1 MNGRYRVTVLAVELY
16 DPLLIQHAISRAGGD
31 GARTGATLA
40 VEVPGGFGPAVVAS
54 VGSRAEA
61 DRLHASLTLS
71 GIEAIVVDDGHPL
84 LNKLR
89 RAWMRLEGRDPDAKT
104 SAPEQRPPELPVDP
118 LAPPGSEPDRINF
131 KLHRN
136 AERAEVNPVD
146 AVFGELRV
154 HLVRLAGL
162 IVVILLFALPWYFML
177 GRVSSS
183 ENLKGAGG
191 GEEILRLVEG
201 SGGAPPKVAL
211 KGGPSDGSGGDPQR
225 EAEQMAAGA
234 GSGDDGKSG
243 PPGGKG
249 GTGPSPLNEP
259 TEAGGGNGPGGGK
272 GGAPGGGGDPDA
284 ANDQL
289 KRTALLLTIAGL
301 LGLVA
306 GLVAGW
312 LSFSR
317 GKPGLRVVKS
327 TWFWVAAAALA
338 GGIALGHLAT
348 RQAELKKVAA
358 KVQHEGSGGGSG
370 DALGSGS
377 GSGSGEGSSAGSG
390 SGSGATDG
398 SGSGA
403 TAPRA
408 AAPPKSVASQVAA
421 MQGPPRAN
429 LAELLRKLREKQAS
443 PAKAQGRKGAS
454 KTDRPAPGSAA
465 APSAAGDAAAAANEP
480 PSGPATGQNRA
491 GRGSAATQMAAEP
504 STPANSPAKASSP
517 SGKGNSDGTGRRRSP
532 AATDRAANPN
542 AAPNEAPAAGTP
554 TEAPAEPGTPGN
566 AAPGNA
572 PATGAKQ
579 SPVESKVAAMG
590 EPPCEAQRSPYK
602 AMLCKLRKER
612 EAAAKAA
619 AEEAAAAK
627 PGADPNRPGAAKPGA
642 DKSAPGQP
650 GGGKPK
656 KGNQPAANNQQP
668 PMSRGLVA
676 GVGFSVGF
684 LLGLLFSLFYHR
696 FYRR

>member
-40 VEVPGGFGPAVVAS
+40 VEVPGGFGPAVVAAS
-54 VGSRAEA
+54 SSRAEA
-61 DRLHASLTLS
+61 DRLLASLTLS
-71 GIEAIVVDDGHPL
+71 GIEAIIVDDGHPL

-104 SAPEQRPPELPVDP
+104 TAPEQRPPELPVDP
-118 LAPPGSEPDRINF
+118 LAPPGSEPDRVNF

-136 AERAEVNPVD
+136 AERAEVNPID

-177 GRVSSS
+177 GRVSKTNS
-183 ENLKGAGG
+183 LKGGGG
-191 GEEILRLVEG
+191 GEEVLRLVEG
-201 SGGAPPKVAL
+201 SGGAPPKVTL

-249 GTGPSPLNEP
+249 GAGPSPLNEP

-272 GGAPGGGGDPDA
+272 GGAPGSGDPNA

-327 TWFWVAAAALA
+327 TWFWVAAAALV

-358 KVQHEGSGGGSG
+358 TVQHE
-370 DALGSGS
+370 GSGS
-377 GSGSGEGSSAGSG
+377 GSGSGDSAGSGSSAGSSAGSG
-390 SGSGATDG
+390 SGSAAADG

-408 AAPPKSVASQVAA
+408 ADAAKSVASQVAA

-429 LAELLRKLREKQAS
+429 LAELLRKLREKQAA

-454 KTDRPAPGSAA
+454 KTDRPAPGSAS
-465 APSAAGDAAAAANEP
+465 APSATGDAAAAANEP

-491 GRGSAATQMAAEP
+491 GRGNAATPPASAP
-504 STPANSPAKASSP
+504 TTPANSPAAASSP
-517 SGKGNSDGTGRRRSP
+517 SGKGSSDGTGRRRSAPTERP
-532 AATDRAANPN
+532 ATNPSEAAA
-542 AAPNEAPAAGTP
+542 AAPDDDS
-554 TEAPAEPGTPGN
+554 AEPGTAGN
-566 AAPGNA
+566 AAPANA
-572 PATGAKQ
+572 PSAKS

-602 AMLCKLRKER
+602 AMLCKLRKSR
-612 EAAAKAA
+612 TEAAAKTAA
-619 AEEAAAAK
+619 DQAAAAK
-627 PGADPNRPGAAKPGA
+627 PGADPNRPGAAPNKPGA
-642 DKSAPGQP
+642 DKSAPGNP
-650 GGGKPK
+650 TGGKGK
-656 KGNQPAANNQQP
+656 KGNQPPANSQQP
-668 PMSRGLVA
+668 PMSPNLVA
-676 GVGFSVGF
+676 GVGFSVGL

>member
-61 DRLHASLTLS
+61 DRLLASLTS
-71 GIEAIVVDDGHPL
+71 AGIEAIVVDDGHPL
-84 LNKLR
+84 LNKIR
-89 RAWMRLEGRDPDAKT
+89 RAWMRLEGRNPDAKT
-104 SAPEQRPPELPVDP
+104 TAPEQRPPELPVDP

-177 GRVSSS
+177 GRLSPTES
-183 ENLKGAGG
+183 LKGGGG
-191 GEEILRLVEG
+191 GEEVLRLVEG
-201 SGGAPPKVAL
+201 SGGALPKVAL

-249 GTGPSPLNEP
+249 GAGPSPLNEP

-284 ANDQL
+284 VNEQL

-301 LGLVA
+301 LGLAA

-358 KVQHEGSGGGSG
+358 TVQQE
-370 DALGSGS
+370 GSGS
-377 GSGSGEGSSAGSG
+377 GSGNGSGDSAGSGSSEGSSAGSG

-421 MQGPPRAN
+421 MEGPPRAN
-429 LAELLRKLREKQAS
+429 LAELLRKLREKQAA

-454 KTDRPAPGSAA
+454 KADRPAPGSAA
-465 APSAAGDAAAAANEP
+465 APSATGDAAAAAGEP

-504 STPANSPAKASSP
+504 PTPASAPAKAAAGP
-517 SGKGNSDGTGRRRSP
+517 SGSRRSDGTGSRPSAP
-532 AATDRAANPN
+532 AQRPATNPT
-542 AAPNEAPAAGTP
+542 EAAAGTP
-554 TEAPAEPGTPGN
+554 TEAPAEPGTAGN

-572 PATGAKQ
+572 PSAKS

-602 AMLCKLRKER
+602 AMLCKLRKSR
-612 EAAAKAA
+612 TEAAAKA

-627 PGADPNRPGAAKPGA
+627 PGPDPNRPGADKPGA

-650 GGGKPK
+650 GGGKSK

-676 GVGFSVGF
+676 GVGFSVGL

>member
-40 VEVPGGFGPAVVAS
+40 VEVPGGFGPAIVAAS
-54 VGSRAEA
+54 SSRAEA
-61 DRLHASLTLS
+61 DRLLASLTS
-71 GIEAIVVDDGHPL
+71 AGIEAIVVDDGHPL
-84 LNKLR
+84 LNKIR

-104 SAPEQRPPELPVDP
+104 TAPEQRPPELPVDP
-118 LAPPGSEPDRINF
+118 LAPPGPEPDRVNF

-136 AERAEVNPVD
+136 ADRAEVNPID

-154 HLVRLAGL
+154 HLVRLVGL
-162 IVVILLFALPWYFML
+162 IVVLLLFALPWYFML
-177 GRVSSS
+177 GRLSPLES
-183 ENLKGAGG
+183 LKGGG
-191 GEEILRLVEG
+191 GEEVFRLVEG
-201 SGGAPPKVAL
+201 SGGALPKVAL

-249 GTGPSPLNEP
+249 GAGPSPLNEP

-272 GGAPGGGGDPDA
+272 GGAPGSGGDPNA

-289 KRTALLLTIAGL
+289 KRTALLLIIAGL

-338 GGIALGHLAT
+338 GGIALGHYNS
-348 RQAELKKVAA
+348 RQAELRAVAA
-358 KVQHEGSGGGSG
+358 KVQH
-370 DALGSGS
+370 DGSGS
-377 GSGSGEGSSAGSG
+377 GSGSGNQDGSGSGPGEGSSAGSG
-390 SGSGATDG
+390 SGSAAADG

-403 TAPRA
+403 TAARSA
-408 AAPPKSVASQVAA
+408 DAPKSVASQVAA

-429 LAELLRKLREKQAS
+429 LAELLRKLREKQAA
-443 PAKAQGRKGAS
+443 PAKAQARKGAS
-454 KTDRPAPGSAA
+454 KADRPAPGSAS
-465 APSAAGDAAAAANEP
+465 APSATGDAAAAAGEP
-480 PSGPATGQNRA
+480 PSSPATGSNRA
-491 GRGSAATQMAAEP
+491 GRGSAATPPASAP
-504 STPANSPAKASSP
+504 TTPANSPAAASST
-517 SGKGNSDGTGRRRSP
+517 SGSRRSP
-532 AATDRAANPN
+532 AAADRATTPSEAAATTPSEAAA
-542 AAPNEAPAAGTP
+542 AAPNDDS
-554 TEAPAEPGTPGN
+554 AEPG
-566 AAPGNA
+566 AAGNA
-572 PATGAKQ
+572 PAAKAPAATAKQ

-590 EPPCEAQRSPYK
+590 DPPCEAQRNPYK

-619 AEEAAAAK
+619 EEAAEAK
-627 PGADPNRPGAAKPGA
+627 PGPDPNRPGA

-650 GGGKPK
+650 TGGKSK

-676 GVGFSVGF
+676 GVGFSVGL

>member
-40 VEVPGGFGPAVVAS
+40 VEVPGGFGPAVVAAS
-54 VGSRAEA
+54 SSRAEA
-61 DRLHASLTLS
+61 DRLLASLTLS
-71 GIEAIVVDDGHPL
+71 GIEAIIVDDGHPL

-104 SAPEQRPPELPVDP
+104 TAPEQRPPELPVDP
-118 LAPPGSEPDRINF
+118 LAPPGSEPDRVNF

-136 AERAEVNPVD
+136 AERAEVNPID

-177 GRVSSS
+177 GRVSKTDS
-183 ENLKGAGG
+183 LKGGGG

-201 SGGAPPKVAL
+201 SGALPKVTL

-249 GTGPSPLNEP
+249 GAGPSPLNEP

-272 GGAPGGGGDPDA
+272 GGAPGGGDPNA

-289 KRTALLLTIAGL
+289 KRTALLLAIAGL

-327 TWFWVAAAALA
+327 TWFWVAAAALV

-358 KVQHEGSGGGSG
+358 TVQQE
-370 DALGSGS
+370 GSGS
-377 GSGSGEGSSAGSG
+377 GSGSGESAGSG
-390 SGSGATDG
+390 SGEGSGADEKAGSGAADG

-408 AAPPKSVASQVAA
+408 ADAPKSVASQVAA

-429 LAELLRKLREKQAS
+429 LAELLRKLREKQAA

-465 APSAAGDAAAAANEP
+465 APSATGDAAAAANEP
-480 PSGPATGQNRA
+480 PSSPATGQNRA
-491 GRGSAATQMAAEP
+491 GRGSAATP
-504 STPANSPAKASSP
+504 PASAPTAPASAPAKASSP
-517 SGKGNSDGTGRRRSP
+517 SGKGSSDGTGRRRSAP
-532 AATDRAANPN
+532 TERPAANPN
-542 AAPNEAPAAGTP
+542 EAAAAAPDDDS
-554 TEAPAEPGTPGN
+554 AEPGATGN

-572 PATGAKQ
+572 PSAKS

-619 AEEAAAAK
+619 EEAAAAK
-627 PGADPNRPGAAKPGA
+627 PGAAPNRPGADKPGA
-642 DKSAPGQP
+642 DKSAPGNP
-650 GGGKPK
+650 TGGKSK
-656 KGNQPAANNQQP
+656 KGNQPPANSQQP
-668 PMSRGLVA
+668 PMSPNLVA
-676 GVGFSVGF
+676 GVGFSVGL

>member
-61 DRLHASLTLS
+61 DRLHASLTSS

-84 LNKLR
+84 LNKIR

-104 SAPEQRPPELPVDP
+104 TAPEQRPPELPVDP

-177 GRVSSS
+177 GRLSPTES
-183 ENLKGAGG
+183 LKGGGG
-191 GEEILRLVEG
+191 GEEVLRLTAG
-201 SGGAPPKVAL
+201 SGAQLPKVTL

-243 PPGGKG
+243 PPRGQG
-249 GTGPSPLNEP
+249 
-259 TEAGGGNGPGGGK
+259 AGRPINPDDLVQEEHGNGSGGGK
-272 GGAPGGGGDPDA
+272 GGAPGSGGDPDA
-284 ANDQL
+284 VNEQL

-358 KVQHEGSGGGSG
+358 TVQHE
-370 DALGSGS
+370 GSGS
-377 GSGSGEGSSAGSG
+377 GSGSGESAGSGSSAGSSAGSG
-390 SGSGATDG
+390 SGSGATEG

-429 LAELLRKLREKQAS
+429 LAELLRKLREKQAA

-465 APSAAGDAAAAANEP
+465 APSATGDAPAAAGEP
-480 PSGPATGQNRA
+480 PSGPATGPNRA
-491 GRGSAATQMAAEP
+491 GRGSASTQMASTP
-504 STPANSPAKASSP
+504 PTPANSPAAASSP
-517 SGKGNSDGTGRRRSP
+517 SSKGSSDGTGRRRSAP
-532 AATDRAANPN
+532 ADRPAANPS
-542 AAPNEAPAAGTP
+542 EAPAAAPDGAP
-554 TEAPAEPGTPGN
+554 TEAPAEPGT
-566 AAPGNA
+566 AGNA
-572 PATGAKQ
+572 PGTAANAPAATAKQ

-602 AMLCKLRKER
+602 AMLCKLRKGR
-612 EAAAKAA
+612 TEAAAKAA
-619 AEEAAAAK
+619 QEAAAAK
-627 PGADPNRPGAAKPGA
+627 PGAAPNRPGPDKPGA
-642 DKSAPGQP
+642 DTSAPVQP
-650 GGGKPK
+650 GGGTSK
-656 KGNQPAANNQQP
+656 KGNQPAANNQKP

-676 GVGFSVGF
+676 GVGFSVGL

>member
-61 DRLHASLTLS
+61 DRLLASLTSS

-84 LNKLR
+84 WNRLR
-89 RAWMRLEGRDPDAKT
+89 RAWLRLEGRDRTAKT
-104 SAPEQRPPELPVDP
+104 IAPEQRLPDQPIDP

-191 GEEILRLVEG
+191 GEEVFRLVEG
-201 SGGAPPKVAL
+201 SGGALPKGGL

-249 GTGPSPLNEP
+249 GAGPGPIDEP

-272 GGAPGGGGDPDA
+272 GGAPGGGDPNA

-327 TWFWVAAAALA
+327 TWFWVAAAALV

-358 KVQHEGSGGGSG
+358 TVQHEGSG
-370 DALGSGS
+370 SGS
-377 GSGSGEGSSAGSG
+377 GNGSGGSAGSGSSAGSG
-390 SGSGATDG
+390 ADEKAGSGAADG

-403 TAPRA
+403 TAARSA
-408 AAPPKSVASQVAA
+408 DAPKSVASQVAA

-429 LAELLRKLREKQAS
+429 LAELLRKLREKQAA

-480 PSGPATGQNRA
+480 PSGPATGPNRA
-491 GRGSAATQMAAEP
+491 GRGSAATPPDSAP
-504 STPANSPAKASSP
+504 TTPASAPAAANSS
-517 SGKGNSDGTGRRRSP
+517 SGKGSSDGTGSRRSAP
-532 AATDRAANPN
+532 ADRPATN
-542 AAPNEAPAAGTP
+542 PNEAPAAGTP
-554 TEAPAEPGTPGN
+554 TETPAKPGT
-566 AAPGNA
+566 AGNA
-572 PATGAKQ
+572 PAAKAPSAKS

-602 AMLCKLRKER
+602 AMLCKLRKSR
-612 EAAAKAA
+612 TEAAAKA

-627 PGADPNRPGAAKPGA
+627 PGADPNRPGADKPGA

-650 GGGKPK
+650 TGGKSK
-656 KGNQPAANNQQP
+656 KGNQPPANSQQP

-676 GVGFSVGF
+676 GVGFSVGL
-684 LLGLLFSLFYHR
+684 LLGLLFSLFYYR

>member
-40 VEVPGGFGPAVVAS
+40 VEVPGGFGPAVVAAS
-54 VGSRAEA
+54 SSRAEA
-61 DRLHASLTLS
+61 DRLLASLTLS
-71 GIEAIVVDDGHPL
+71 GIEAIIVDDGHPL

-104 SAPEQRPPELPVDP
+104 TAPEQRPPELPVDP
-118 LAPPGSEPDRINF
+118 LAPPGSEPDRVNF

-136 AERAEVNPVD
+136 AERAEVNPID

-177 GRVSSS
+177 GRVSKTDS
-183 ENLKGAGG
+183 LKGGGG

-201 SGGAPPKVAL
+201 SGALPKVTL

-249 GTGPSPLNEP
+249 GAGPSPLNEP

-272 GGAPGGGGDPDA
+272 GGAPGGGDPNA

-327 TWFWVAAAALA
+327 TWFWVAAAALV

-358 KVQHEGSGGGSG
+358 KVQQEGSGSGSGSG
-370 DALGSGS
+370 DSA

-421 MQGPPRAN
+421 MEGPPRAN
-429 LAELLRKLREKQAS
+429 LAGLLRKLREKQAA

-454 KTDRPAPGSAA
+454 KADRPAPGSAA
-465 APSAAGDAAAAANEP
+465 APSATGDAAAAAGEP
-480 PSGPATGQNRA
+480 PSSPATGQNRA
-491 GRGSAATQMAAEP
+491 GRGNAATPPASAP
-504 STPANSPAKASSP
+504 TTPANSPAAASSP
-517 SGKGNSDGTGRRRSP
+517 SGKGSSDGTGRRRSAP
-532 AATDRAANPN
+532 TERPAANPN
-542 AAPNEAPAAGTP
+542 EAAAAAPDDDS
-554 TEAPAEPGTPGN
+554 AEPGATGN

-572 PATGAKQ
+572 PSAKS

-602 AMLCKLRKER
+602 AMLCKLRKSR
-612 EAAAKAA
+612 TEAAAKA

-627 PGADPNRPGAAKPGA
+627 PGAAKPGADKPGAAKPGA
-642 DKSAPGQP
+642 DKSAPGNP
-650 GGGKPK
+650 TGGRSK
-656 KGNQPAANNQQP
+656 KGNQPPANSQQP
-668 PMSRGLVA
+668 PMSPNLVA
-676 GVGFSVGF
+676 GVGFSVGL

>member
-16 DPLLIQHAISRAGGD
+16 DPLLIQHAIARAGGD

-40 VEVPGGFGPAVVAS
+40 VEVPGGFGPAVVAAS
-54 VGSRAEA
+54 SSRAEA
-61 DRLHASLTLS
+61 DRLLASLTS
-71 GIEAIVVDDGHPL
+71 AGIESIIVDDGHPL

-104 SAPEQRPPELPVDP
+104 TAPEQRPPELPVDP

-136 AERAEVNPVD
+136 ADRAEVNPID

-177 GRVSSS
+177 GRLSPTES
-183 ENLKGAGG
+183 LKGGGG
-191 GEEILRLVEG
+191 GEEVLRLVEG
-201 SGGAPPKVAL
+201 SGGALPKVAL
-211 KGGPSDGSGGDPQR
+211 KGGPSEGSGGDPQR

-243 PPGGKG
+243 PPRGQGGA
-249 GTGPSPLNEP
+249 GPSPLNEP

-284 ANDQL
+284 VNEQL

-306 GLVAGW
+306 GFVAGW

-358 KVQHEGSGGGSG
+358 KVQHEGSGSGSG
-370 DALGSGS
+370 DSA
-377 GSGSGEGSSAGSG
+377 GSGSGEGSSADEKA
-390 SGSGATDG
+390 GSGAAEG

-408 AAPPKSVASQVAA
+408 ADAPKSIASQVAA

-454 KTDRPAPGSAA
+454 KADRPAPGSAA
-465 APSAAGDAAAAANEP
+465 APSATGDAAAASGEP

-491 GRGSAATQMAAEP
+491 GRGNAATQAAAAP
-504 STPANSPAKASSP
+504 STPASSPAKA
-517 SGKGNSDGTGRRRSP
+517 GAGNAAKGSSDGTGSP
-532 AATDRAANPN
+532 AKQPTARPATTEAA
-542 AAPNEAPAAGTP
+542 AAGTP
-554 TEAPAEPGTPGN
+554 TEAPAKPGTAGN
-566 AAPGNA
+566 AANA
-572 PATGAKQ
+572 PAATAKQ

-602 AMLCKLRKER
+602 AMLCKLRKSR
-612 EAAAKAA
+612 IEAAAKA

-627 PGADPNRPGAAKPGA
+627 PGADPNRPGADKPGA

-650 GGGKPK
+650 GGGKSK

>member
-40 VEVPGGFGPAVVAS
+40 VEVPGGFGPAVVAAPS
-54 VGSRAEA
+54 SRAEA
-61 DRLHASLTLS
+61 DRLLASLTSS

-89 RAWMRLEGRDPDAKT
+89 RAWLRLEGRNPDAKT
-104 SAPEQRPPELPVDP
+104 TAPEQRPPELPVDP

-136 AERAEVNPVD
+136 AERAEVNPID

-177 GRVSSS
+177 GRVSPT

-191 GEEILRLVEG
+191 GEEVFRLSGG
-201 SGGAPPKVAL
+201 SGGALPKVAL

-249 GTGPSPLNEP
+249 GAGPSPLNEP
-259 TEAGGGNGPGGGK
+259 TEAGGGNGPGGAK
-272 GGAPGGGGDPDA
+272 GGAPGGGDPNA

-358 KVQHEGSGGGSG
+358 TVQHE
-370 DALGSGS
+370 GSGS
-377 GSGSGEGSSAGSG
+377 GSGSGESAGSGSSAGSSAGSG
-390 SGSGATDG
+390 SGSGAAEG

-403 TAPRA
+403 TAPRSA
-408 AAPPKSVASQVAA
+408 DAPKSVASQVAA

-429 LAELLRKLREKQAS
+429 LAELLRKLREKQAA

-517 SGKGNSDGTGRRRSP
+517 SGKGNSDGTGSRRSP

-542 AAPNEAPAAGTP
+542 AAPNEAAAA
-554 TEAPAEPGTPGN
+554 APDDDSAEPGTAGN
-566 AAPGNA
+566 AAPANA
-572 PATGAKQ
+572 PSANS

-602 AMLCKLRKER
+602 AMLCKLRKSR
-612 EAAAKAA
+612 TEAAAKA
-619 AEEAAAAK
+619 AEEAAAAN
-627 PGADPNRPGAAKPGA
+627 PGADKPGA

-650 GGGKPK
+650 TGGKSK

-684 LLGLLFSLFYHR
+684 IVGLLFSLFYYR

>member
-16 DPLLIQHAISRAGGD
+16 DPLLIQHAIARAGGD

-61 DRLHASLTLS
+61 DRLLASLTS
-71 GIEAIVVDDGHPL
+71 AGIESIVVDDGHPL

-104 SAPEQRPPELPVDP
+104 TAPEQRPPELPVDP
-118 LAPPGSEPDRINF
+118 LAPPGPEPDRVNF

-136 AERAEVNPVD
+136 AERAERNPID
-146 AVFGELRV
+146 AVFGELRL
-154 HLVRLAGL
+154 HLVRLAGI
-162 IVVILLFALPWYFML
+162 IVVLLLFALPWYFML
-177 GRVSSS
+177 GRLSPPES
-183 ENLKGAGG
+183 LKGGG
-191 GEEILRLVEG
+191 GGAEVFRLVEG
-201 SGGAPPKVAL
+201 SGGAPPKGGL

-249 GTGPSPLNEP
+249 GAGPSPLNEP

-284 ANDQL
+284 VNEQL

-358 KVQHEGSGGGSG
+358 KVQHEGSGS
-370 DALGSGS
+370 GSGS
-377 GSGSGEGSSAGSG
+377 GESAGSGSGEGSTAGSG
-390 SGSGATDG
+390 SGSAAADG

-408 AAPPKSVASQVAA
+408 ADAPKSIASQVAA

-429 LAELLRKLREKQAS
+429 LAGLLRKLREKQAA
-443 PAKAQGRKGAS
+443 PAKAPGRKGAS
-454 KTDRPAPGSAA
+454 KADRPAPGSAA
-465 APSAAGDAAAAANEP
+465 DPSATGDAAAAAGEP
-480 PSGPATGQNRA
+480 PSGPATGPNRA
-491 GRGSAATQMAAEP
+491 GRGSAATQAAAAP
-504 STPANSPAKASSP
+504 STPANSPAKAADGT
-517 SGKGNSDGTGRRRSP
+517 SGKGSSDGPGRP
-532 AATDRAANPN
+532 AATDRPATTPSEAAA
-542 AAPNEAPAAGTP
+542 AAPD
-554 TEAPAEPGTPGN
+554 EAPAEPATTGN
-566 AAPGNA
+566 APAEGA

-619 AEEAAAAK
+619 EEAAAAK
-627 PGADPNRPGAAKPGA
+627 PGADPNRPGADKPGA

-650 GGGKPK
+650 GGGKSK

-668 PMSRGLVA
+668 PTSPNLVA
-676 GVGFSVGF
+676 GVGFSVGL
-684 LLGLLFSLFYHR
+684 LLGLLFSLFYYR

>member
-16 DPLLIQHAISRAGGD
+16 DPLLIQHAIARAGGD

-61 DRLHASLTLS
+61 DRLLASLTSS

-89 RAWMRLEGRDPDAKT
+89 RAWMQLEGRDPDAKT
-104 SAPEQRPPELPVDP
+104 TAPEQRPPELPVDP

-136 AERAEVNPVD
+136 AERAEVNPID

-177 GRVSSS
+177 GRISPTES
-183 ENLKGAGG
+183 LKGGGG
-191 GEEILRLVEG
+191 GEEIFRLVGG
-201 SGGAPPKVAL
+201 SGGALPKVAL
-211 KGGPSDGSGGDPQR
+211 KGGPSEGSGGDPQR

-243 PPGGKG
+243 PPAGKG
-249 GTGPSPLNEP
+249 GAGPSPLNEP
-259 TEAGGGNGPGGGK
+259 TEAGGGNGSGGGK
-272 GGAPGGGGDPDA
+272 GGAPGSGGDPNA

-327 TWFWVAAAALA
+327 TWFWVAAAALV

-358 KVQHEGSGGGSG
+358 KVQQEGSGSGSGSG
-370 DALGSGS
+370 DSA
-377 GSGSGEGSSAGSG
+377 GSGSGEGSSADEKV
-390 SGSGATDG
+390 GSGAADG

-403 TAPRA
+403 TAPRSA
-408 AAPPKSVASQVAA
+408 DAPKSVASQVAA
-421 MQGPPRAN
+421 MEGPPRAN

-454 KTDRPAPGSAA
+454 KTDRPAPGSAS
-465 APSAAGDAAAAANEP
+465 APSTTGDAAAAAGEP
-480 PSGPATGQNRA
+480 PSGPATGSNRA
-491 GRGSAATQMAAEP
+491 GRGNAATAAASAP
-504 STPANSPAKASSP
+504 STPASAPAAASSP
-517 SGKGNSDGTGRRRSP
+517 SGKGSSDGTGSRRSAP
-532 AATDRAANPN
+532 TDR
-542 AAPNEAPAAGTP
+542 PATTP
-554 TEAPAEPGTPGN
+554 TEA
-566 AAPGNA
+566 
-572 PATGAKQ
+572 
-579 SPVESKVAAMG
+579 
-590 EPPCEAQRSPYK
+590 
-602 AMLCKLRKER
+602 
-612 EAAAKAA
+612 AAA
-619 AEEAAAAK
+619 
-627 PGADPNRPGAAKPGA
+627 
-642 DKSAPGQP
+642 
-650 GGGKPK
+650 
-656 KGNQPAANNQQP
+656 
-668 PMSRGLVA
+668 VA
-676 GVGFSVGF
+676 QHPV
-684 LLGLLFSLFYHR
+684 LLWGSTEFR
-696 FYRR
+696 